1 MPWLPQVPAAG
12 ESLPQCFLCTSG
24 HALDFMPTWPLS
36 CPPPLLQHILGP
48 CDPQVHRTP
57 MCALMGE
64 TPQIGPC
71 ALPLPCALH
80 SSLQE
85 QLWNSETE
93 REPGGHSAH
102 K

>member
-1 MPWLPQVPAAG
+1 M
-12 ESLPQCFLCTSG
+12 S
-24 HALDFMPTWPLS
+24 
-36 CPPPLLQHILGP
+36 
-48 CDPQVHRTP
+48 
-57 MCALMGE
+57 ALMGE

-71 ALPLPCALH
+71 ALLCPCPVP
-80 SSLQE
+80 SLQE